1 MNKKPDAMIYA
12 MALGGLIIAGII
24 TTAIINVVRNNQSS
38 AVDIRA
44 KAGVTNTLKL
54 TGTVDSIDETAGTIT
69 VLDVQFAEES
79 RSGKAVNYGRWT
91 VTPPVTFS
99 LMSAIPGANITF
111 TVASDSFN
119 VVSKQVTAANVVIK
133 QK

>member
-1 MNKKPDAMIYA
+1 MK
-12 MALGGLIIAGII
+12 
-24 TTAIINVVRNNQSS
+24 NNQSS

-79 RSGKAVNYGRWT
+79 RSGKAVNYGSGR
-91 VTPPVTFS
+91 
-99 LMSAIPGANITF
+99 
-111 TVASDSFN
+111 
-119 VVSKQVTAANVVIK
+119 
-133 QK
+133 

>member
-1 MNKKPDAMIYA
+1 MIYA

>member
-1 MNKKPDAMIYA
+1 MTKKPDALVYA
-12 MALGGLIIAGII
+12 VALGGLIIAGVVTI
-24 TTAIINVVRNNQSS
+24 AIINVVKNNQS
-38 AVDIRA
+38 AATDIRA

-54 TGTVDSIDETAGTIT
+54 TGTVDSIDETTGTIT
-69 VLDVQFAEES
+69 VLDVQFAAES
-79 RSGKAVNYGRWT
+79 RSGKAVNYGTWT

>member
-1 MNKKPDAMIYA
+1 MIYA

-24 TTAIINVVRNNQSS
+24 TTAIINVVKNNQSS

-69 VLDVQFAEES
+69 VLDVQFAAES
-79 RSGKAVNYGRWT
+79 RSGKPVNYGTWT
-91 VTPPVTFS
+91 VTPPRTFS
-99 LMSAIPGANITF
+99 LMTAVPGTNITF

-119 VVSKQVTAANVVIK
+119 VVSKQVTAANVAIL